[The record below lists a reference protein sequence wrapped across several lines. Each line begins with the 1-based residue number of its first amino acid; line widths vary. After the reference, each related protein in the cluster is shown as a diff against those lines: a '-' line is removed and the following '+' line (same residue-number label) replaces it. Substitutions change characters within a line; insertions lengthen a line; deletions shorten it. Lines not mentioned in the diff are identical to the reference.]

1 MHTFQKELDLIHINF
16 FYYTKYVKDYIVVI
30 MIEMIIV
37 RLQYD
42 NQLMIV
48 TRLIRMVKLKID

>member
-1 MHTFQKELDLIHINF
+1 MICGYCAL
-16 FYYTKYVKDYIVVI
+16 VKIIILVI

>member
-1 MHTFQKELDLIHINF
+1 MICGYCVL
-16 FYYTKYVKDYIVVI
+16 VKMIILVI